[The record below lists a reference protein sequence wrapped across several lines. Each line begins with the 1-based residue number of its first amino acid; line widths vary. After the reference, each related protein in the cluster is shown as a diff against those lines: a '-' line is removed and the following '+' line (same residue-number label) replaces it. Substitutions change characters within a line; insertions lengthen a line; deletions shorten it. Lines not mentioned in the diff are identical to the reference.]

1 MMNVVNT
8 AKQGT
13 PDLTASVG
21 GGGKNSQAPEGSGFS
36 DALGAFEGQE
46 RAPSQKE
53 EGTDI
58 SARSGEEGQ
67 GVERITDRAPKLAPA
82 SRSVAWSAGVSAF
95 AAAEGAV
102 VDQAVAPV
110 IVDGAPANGQPSTSE
125 KGKAPD
131 PAAQQL
137 IDITAAVAGVVA
149 QRATPT
155 IPSGRKN
162 AATDIDPDS
171 QSSDPSLSAAGEVAE
186 IPADTDAVDDVLS
199 LLSVPFMSPASQE
212 AIVAEQGGQ
221 PATVATGT
229 QTALAG
235 ALADGELSA
244 EVSME
249 SPASAEGV
257 AFPLQKGDAA
267 SAGIDMLVPPA
278 TDDSVV
284 GEAAPSG
291 TKDMPLVQVVDSR
304 RYLGLAPDSNA
315 AAVMSAIADDPQWAG
330 ALDPASRL
338 TNTSLSAG
346 TSNVVQTLK
355 IQMNPAHLG
364 QISATMRLVGEEL
377 TIRLSVH
384 NSNAYRELSADGTA
398 IVDALKAQGFSVDQI
413 SVTMSSSGDRSET
426 GSGGRQAADMGQ
438 SQQQNGRQSG
448 EGRQTGRSP
457 ENATGAKAV
466 GGGDEGTVEGAG
478 AARTGSAR
486 PGHVYL

>member
-13 PDLTASVG
+13 PDLIASVG
-21 GGGKNSQAPEGSGFS
+21 GGGKNSQAPEGKGFS
-36 DALGAFEGQE
+36 DALGAF
-46 RAPSQKE
+46 
-53 EGTDI
+53 D
-58 SARSGEEGQ
+58 GEEPPPSPEGE
-67 GVERITDRAPKLAPA
+67 GVDIPAEAEAEGESVERITDQAPKLAPA
-82 SRSVAWSAGVSAF
+82 SRSAALPAGTTAF
-95 AAAEGAV
+95 AVAQDAV
-102 VDQAVAPV
+102 VDPAVAPV
-110 IVDGAPANGQPSTSE
+110 IVVGAPATSQPSSS
-125 KGKAPD
+125 GKAVVPD

-137 IDITAAVAGVVA
+137 LDIAAAIAGAVVQGA
-149 QRATPT
+149 APAV
-155 IPSGRKN
+155 PSGKKN
-162 AATDIDPDS
+162 AAVNIDPDA
-171 QSSDPSLSAAGEVAE
+171 QSSDPSPAAAGEVAE
-186 IPADTDAVDDVLS
+186 IPADSDAVDDMLS
-199 LLSVPFMSPASQE
+199 LLSVPFVPSAPQETVVTAKGSQSGTAVTGAQAS
-212 AIVAEQGGQ
+212 
-221 PATVATGT
+221 
-229 QTALAG
+229 LAG

-249 SPASAEGV
+249 SPAAVEGV
-257 AFPLQKGDAA
+257 AFRLQKGDAA
-267 SAGIDMLVPPA
+267 SAGIDMHVTPA
-278 TDDSVV
+278 ADGSVAV
-284 GEAAPSG
+284 EATPSG
-291 TKDMPLVQVVDSR
+291 TKDMPVVQVVDSR

-338 TNTSLSAG
+338 TNTSLSTG
-346 TSNVVQTLK
+346 TGNVVQTLK
-355 IQMNPAHLG
+355 IQMNPADLG

-384 NSNAYRELSADGTA
+384 NSNAYRELSADSAA

-457 ENATGAKAV
+457 ESPTGAKAV
-466 GGGDEGTVEGAG
+466 GGGDAGTVEGAG

>member
-46 RAPSQKE
+46 RAPSPKE

-58 SARSGEEGQ
+58 SAESGEEGQ

-82 SRSVAWSAGVSAF
+82 SCSVAWSAGVSAF

-110 IVDGAPANGQPSTSE
+110 IVDGAPATGQPSTSE

-149 QRATPT
+149 QRGAPT

-162 AATDIDPDS
+162 AATNIDPDAR
-171 QSSDPSLSAAGEVAE
+171 SSDPSLAAAEEVAE
-186 IPADTDAVDDVLS
+186 IPPDTDAVDDVLS

-212 AIVAEQGGQ
+212 AIVAEKGGQ
-221 PATVATGT
+221 PTTVVTGT
-229 QTALAG
+229 QTAFAG

-267 SAGIDMLVPPA
+267 SAGIDMHVAPA
-278 TDDSVV
+278 DGSVAV
-284 GEAAPSG
+284 EAAPSG
-291 TKDMPLVQVVDSR
+291 TKDMPVVQVVDSR

-384 NSNAYRELSADGTA
+384 NSNAYRELSADSTA